1 MGCARAQKTTKQAY
15 NSECFGFF
23 LSPQYSQPA
32 YMPATSL
39 LFSGM
44 LICIFASILGGHEG
58 SVGTSGGQKMAK
70 NRMKPL

>member
-1 MGCARAQKTTKQAY
+1 MLLSAGRDEPANNLFRVY
-15 NSECFGFF
+15 ELV

-70 NRMKPL
+70 NRMKLL

>member
-1 MGCARAQKTTKQAY
+1 MCYGPRKQQKQAY

-32 YMPATSL
+32 SMPATSL

-44 LICIFASILGGHEG
+44 LICIFASILGGHKG

-70 NRMKPL
+70 DRVKPL